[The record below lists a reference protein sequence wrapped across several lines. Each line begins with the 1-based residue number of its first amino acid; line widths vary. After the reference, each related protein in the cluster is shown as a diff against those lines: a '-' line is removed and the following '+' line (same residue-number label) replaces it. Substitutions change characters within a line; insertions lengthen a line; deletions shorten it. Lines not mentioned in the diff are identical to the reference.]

1 MDVYY
6 FPDTNL
12 FWISGFLVFW
22 FSNPVP
28 EIFCSEKIVF
38 FLVLNDGIASLNAV
52 LIMPCDM

>member
-1 MDVYY
+1 MDVFY

-12 FWISGFLVFW
+12 FW

-28 EIFCSEKIVF
+28 EIFCSEKFVF